1 MRIKHGIAA
10 VVVLAALV
18 CSPVEGF
25 AYRPFATEDAGVAGL
40 GVAQLELS
48 WDHLKW
54 NGDKEDML
62 LFVPVYG
69 LTKGIELSAEIP
81 YHFHDYKG
89 EDRRDGIG
97 DINLAGKFLLMEE
110 KAGYPALVFKSA
122 VKTRSG
128 SEEKG
133 LSSGDM
139 DYHIAAAASKTF
151 GAVSLHGMFGY
162 TFVGDNGD
170 ESIRNIN
177 LYGLAADYGVTD
189 KFHLTAEIAGNKHPD
204 RTAREN
210 PLSGLL
216 GFTQQLSEKLI
227 LDAGVRYG
235 FNKAMPKWSTTL
247 GVSVTF

>member
-1 MRIKHGIAA
+1 MFIKSVIPAA
-10 VVVLAALV
+10 VFLAALV
-18 CSPVEGF
+18 FFPVNGA
-25 AYRPFATEDAGVAGL
+25 AYRPFATEDAGVAGR

-48 WDHLKW
+48 RDYLDW
-54 NGDKEDML
+54 NGDREDML

-69 LTKGIELSAEIP
+69 VTPKLELSAEIP
-81 YHFHDYKG
+81 YNFHDFEG
-89 EDRRDGIG
+89 EPGRSGIG
-97 DINLAGKFLLMEE
+97 DVNLVGKYLLLEE
-110 KAGYPALVFKSA
+110 KEARPALVLKSA

-133 LSSGDM
+133 LGSGAM
-139 DYHIAAAASKTF
+139 DYQLAAAASKTL
-151 GAVSLHGMFGY
+151 GAVTLHGMFGY

-170 ESIRNIN
+170 DNVRNIS
-177 LYGLAADYGVTD
+177 LYALAADYGVTE
-189 KFHLTAEIAGNKHPD
+189 KFHIAAEIAGNKHPD
-204 RTAREN
+204 RTARQD

-216 GFTQQLSEKLI
+216 GFTRQLSDKLV

>member
-1 MRIKHGIAA
+1 MYSKLRISAVFIAA
-10 VVVLAALV
+10 AVI
-18 CSPVEGF
+18 CCPINGF
-25 AYRPFATEDAGVAGL
+25 AYRPFATEDAGVAGR

-48 WDHLKW
+48 RDYLKW

-69 LTKGIELSAEIP
+69 LTAKLELSAEIP
-81 YHFHDYKG
+81 YHFHDFEG
-89 EDRRDGIG
+89 EEKRNGAG
-97 DINLAGKFLLMEE
+97 DVNLAGKYLLLDE
-110 KAGYPALVFKSA
+110 KEARPALVLKSA

-133 LSSGDM
+133 LGSGDV
-139 DYHIAAAASKTF
+139 DYHVAAAASKTL
-151 GAVSLHGMFGY
+151 GAVTLHGMFGY

-170 ESIRNIN
+170 DTIRNIS
-177 LYGLAADYGVTD
+177 LYALAADYGVTD
-189 KFHLTAEIAGNKHPD
+189 KFHIAAEIAGNKHPD
-204 RTAREN
+204 RTARQD

-235 FNKAMPKWSTTL
+235 FNKAMPKWSSTV